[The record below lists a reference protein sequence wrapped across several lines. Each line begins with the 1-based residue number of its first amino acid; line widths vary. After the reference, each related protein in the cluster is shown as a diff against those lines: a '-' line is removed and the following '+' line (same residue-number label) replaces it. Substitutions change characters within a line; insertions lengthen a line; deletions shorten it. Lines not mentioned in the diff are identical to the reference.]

1 MNTHLNAFFFCM
13 LLIVWSSKALS
24 AEVPLVILHTNDI
37 HSQLDPFPSTDP
49 QRSNK
54 GGMLRWEALCRQ
66 VRSVEPNVLVFVSG
80 DMVSGTSYFNFF
92 KGEAEIAMLN
102 TIKPTA
108 VMLGN
113 HEFDNGVSA
122 LASMLKPAKFPVV
135 CTNYN
140 VAGTPL
146 SGLVKPWL
154 VVRCGPLRVGVVSAN
169 INPERLIDADN
180 FEGVVY
186 VDPIETA
193 EKTALWL
200 RETKKCDVV
209 VCLSHLGY
217 EANGN
222 TPDDIKLAKRTR
234 SIDVILGGH
243 THTLLKVPTVVKN
256 LDGEDVIINQ
266 CGKSGVYVGRLDL
279 MVQR

>member
-1 MNTHLNAFFFCM
+1 M
-13 LLIVWSSKALS
+13 LLLVWSSGILA
-24 AEVPLVILHTNDI
+24 ADVPLVILHTNDI
-37 HSQLDPFPSTDP
+37 HSQLDPFPLNDP
-49 QRSNK
+49 QHSNK
-54 GGMLRWEALCRQ
+54 GGVLRCEAICRQ
-66 VRSVEPNVLVFVSG
+66 VRSAEPNVLVFVSG
-80 DMVSGTSYFNFF
+80 DMVQGTSYFNYF
-92 KGEAEIAMLN
+92 KGEAEISLLN
-102 TIKPTA
+102 VIKPTA
-108 VMLGN
+108 VTLGN
-113 HEFDNGVSA
+113 HEFDNGVNS
-122 LASMLKPAKFPVV
+122 LATMLKPAKFPVI
-135 CTNYN
+135 CTNYK

-154 VVRCGPLRVGVVSAN
+154 VVRCGPLRVGIVSAN

-180 FEGVVY
+180 FVGVVY
-186 VDPIETA
+186 KDPIKMA

-217 EANGN
+217 EAKGN
-222 TPDDIKLAKRTR
+222 TPDDIKLAARTR

-243 THTLLKVPTVVKN
+243 THTFLKEPTVVKN

-279 MVQR
+279 VVEK